1 MNLFKFLE
9 RNNSMWYVIITI
21 LIYSLILTIVTIYKD
36 NSGYYEIGVADII
49 VAGPICWIMLLV
61 LFIIKPIIKPLM
73 KNHKSKSY
81 SPKSEK
87 YIKCVVSKIIK
98 NYKKHRNYTEY
109 FDFSFRQGQFN
120 VNDVEGW
127 GRLIIN
133 RSYYGGLTKK
143 YERLMFNQKED
154 VLPILLAY
162 FNAFTKDDINNDTPY
177 EVKQSLYN
185 NKLIYV
191 LPY

>member
-1 MNLFKFLE
+1 
-9 RNNSMWYVIITI
+9 MWYVIITI

-61 LFIIKPIIKPLM
+61 LFLIKPIIKPLM
-73 KNHKSKSY
+73 KNHKSKPY

-133 RSYYGGLTKK
+133 RSYYGGLNKK

-154 VLPILLAY
+154 VLPILLTY
-162 FNAFTKDDINNDTPY
+162 FNAFTKDDINDDTPY

-185 NKLIYV
+185 NKLIYA
-191 LPY
+191 LKAI